1 MSDLIQT
8 YNRLPIEFQSG
19 DGIHL
24 YDTTNKCYLDFTS
37 GIGVCN
43 LGYNHP
49 KLNDSLKK
57 QVDLLWHSPNLYDSS
72 LQEEIASNL
81 SDNHQYKAFF
91 CNSGAEANEAAIKLV
106 RKHTQKEKIITF
118 NQSFHGRTFA
128 SMTAT
133 AQAKVHDGFGSLL
146 SGFHY
151 VPYNDIHALN
161 NVVDHDTA
169 AIMFEVVQGEGG
181 VLPADKEWLK
191 VVQELCEEYGCLLVV
206 DEVQTGIG
214 RTGTFYSYQHY
225 GLQPDIFTL
234 AKGLGNGVPVGAML
248 AKQDVASS
256 FTPGS
261 HGSTFGGN
269 RLALSVSKEV
279 TRLVSDT
286 EFLQHVSSLGEFA
299 LTYLKD
305 QLADAP
311 HVKDVR
317 GLGLMMG
324 IELTQPSDVSTV
336 VSELLEQGLLVLQ
349 AESNVVRLLPPLI
362 ISKEDLTKG
371 LDLIVK
377 EIKAL

>member
-19 DGIHL
+19 EGVHL
-24 YDTTNKCYLDFTS
+24 YDTSNKCYLDFTS

-49 KLNDSLKK
+49 KLNESLKK
-57 QVDLLWHSPNLYDSS
+57 QVDLLWHSPNLYESS
-72 LQEEIASNL
+72 LQEEIASRL

-91 CNSGAEANEAAIKLV
+91 CNSGTEANEAAIKLV
-106 RKHTQKEKIITF
+106 RKHTKKEKIITF

-151 VPYNDIHALN
+151 VPYNDIDALK

-191 VVQELCEEYGCLLVV
+191 VVQELCDEYGCLLVV

-214 RTGTFYSYQHY
+214 RTGAFYSYQHY
-225 GLQPDIFTL
+225 DLQPDIFTL

-248 AKQDVASS
+248 AKHDVASS

-279 TRLVSDT
+279 IRLASDKD
-286 EFLQHVSSLGEFA
+286 FLQRVANLGDFA

-305 QLADAP
+305 QLADAA

-324 IELTQPSDVSTV
+324 IELTQPSDVLTV
-336 VSELLEQGLLVLQ
+336 VSELLEQRLLVLQ

-362 ISKEDLTKG
+362 ISKEDLTDG